1 MGRKVCA
8 PCRAHIKKAG
18 SPALPLPQKKWVYFF
33 IAGHF
38 TFLPPTVTSSLAFL
52 PLHASESSSLAISP
66 AKATGVSGVTA
77 NVAATRAVRS
87 LVMIFPLWL
96 MTGVFGDRVISV
108 PKINAQKVHGLTAAC
123 NVRPSGAMADVA

>member
-1 MGRKVCA
+1 MCA

-33 IAGHF
+33 VASLFGAGHF

-87 LVMIFPLWL
+87 W
-96 MTGVFGDRVISV
+96 S
-108 PKINAQKVHGLTAAC
+108 
-123 NVRPSGAMADVA
+123 